1 MPALVPS
8 KSPQEAARQL
18 AALRKSLATWLKYR
32 NMADAAVPKPSMAP
46 VAPRDFAAEAELA
59 EKLYDLLMQVVPE
72 SKLPDPQAK
81 GAAVVLA
88 QMALSKS
95 PQATGAVPVWLIGVG
110 IGAIALVSVTH
121 SIADTVVEKE
131 RLRCVQA
138 GACSDTS
145 ALWKWAALAG
155 AGYLAYRH
163 FSKKKSSEERPTYDT
178 VETE

>member
-8 KSPQEAARQL
+8 KSPQEAAREL

-32 NMADAAVPKPSMAP
+32 NMADAAPETGKV

-145 ALWKWAALAG
+145 ALWKWAAIAG

>member
-1 MPALVPS
+1 MPAMVPS
-8 KSPQEAARQL
+8 KSPQQAAKEL
-18 AALRKSLATWLKYR
+18 AALRKSLASWLKYR
-32 NMADAAVPKPSMAP
+32 NMADGAPERPGKP

-110 IGAIALVSVTH
+110 IGAIALVAVTN

-163 FSKKKSSEERPTYDT
+163 FSKKKSSEESPVRDT